1 MGDRMIIG
9 IISDTHGVLSDDA
22 ANVLDGVDQILH
34 AGDIDGPEVLDALA
48 DIAPVSAV
56 RGNMDHG
63 GWCDTL
69 HTADLISLNG
79 ILIYLIH
86 DLATLDLD
94 PVAAGVKVVVSG
106 HTHQADIQF
115 KRDVLYLNPGSASH
129 GRYGSAPSVAILD
142 ISSDRLQ
149 PRIITLDA

>member
-1 MGDRMIIG
+1 MIIG

-22 ANVLDGVDQILH
+22 VKALDGVDQILH
-34 AGDIDGPEVLDALA
+34 AGDIDGPEVLTALA
-48 DIAPVSAV
+48 DIAPVWAV

-63 GWCDTL
+63 DWADTL
-69 HTADLISLNG
+69 HSADLMSLNG

-86 DLATLDLD
+86 DLASLDLD

-115 KRDVLYLNPGSASH
+115 KHDILYLNPGSATYS
-129 GRYGSAPSVAILD
+129 RYGSATSIAILD
-142 ISSDRLQ
+142 VSSERLQ
-149 PRIITLDA
+149 PRIVILDA